1 MSAYRLVRLASL
13 MLVIAAYP
21 VAAAWGC
28 EVLGV
33 FRLADWL
40 APPAAGSRGTLVHN
54 GGFEEV
60 ASGEV
65 PVGWQ
70 FDAWRKGAVL
80 RADSTVA
87 RTGKMSLLIAC
98 KSRNDARA
106 VQEVQLEP
114 HSVYRLSAWVKTEG
128 VRVVEDQSD
137 PGARLGANIGLYGT
151 LVHSEDIEG
160 TEDWT
165 RISTVIF
172 TLEQPRVSIACRLGF
187 WWSTAVGKAWF
198 DDVRLTR
205 IPMCRISVNDPRMRR
220 RLEQAAEKMGYAS
233 IEGKHVI
240 VRLRAKKWLWLS
252 KPGEWVRQLDRA
264 YEAYAELVGAVPF
277 GGKKAVIVE
286 VEDYP
291 HGLAV
296 AGRPI
301 LWHGRAIDR
310 PTFRRIEAGDWQFG
324 MLHELGHIFDLDGR
338 WVWHGEFFANF
349 KMVYVLDAC
358 RAKVWH
364 WGKWYDH
371 ARSEGP
377 RIDDFYRNR
386 AAEMGQEK
394 AIDPKDWPD
403 GATDPDTYHF
413 CALKQIIGWEPF
425 KKTFRAFLAMPPDRV
440 PSTPVEK
447 YREFVR
453 LLSRFSGMDCASWLA
468 SRGFPPAAQKGK

>member
-1 MSAYRLVRLASL
+1 MSAYRFVRLGTL
-13 MLVIAAYP
+13 MFVVAAYP
-21 VAAAWGC
+21 AVVAWGAGAF
-28 EVLGV
+28 EG
-33 FRLADWL
+33 FPLASSL
-40 APPAAGSRGTLVHN
+40 IRPGLLTGGTLVRN

-60 ASGEV
+60 SAGGGLA
-65 PVGWQ
+65 GWQ

-87 RTGKMSLLIAC
+87 RSGRRSLLIAC
-98 KSRNDARA
+98 GSRNDARA
-106 VQEVQLEP
+106 IQWVELEP

-128 VRVVEDQSD
+128 VRVVEEQKD

-160 TEDWT
+160 TKDWT
-165 RISTVIF
+165 RLSTVIF
-172 TLEQPRVSIACRLGF
+172 TLEEPRVSIGCRLGF
-187 WWSTAVGKAWF
+187 WWSTAVGRAWF

-205 IPMCRISVNDPRMRR
+205 IPMLRISIDDPGLRGKLR
-220 RLEQAAEKMGYAS
+220 QAARKMGYAS
-233 IEGKHVI
+233 IEGRHVI

-252 KPGEWVRQLDRA
+252 DPAGWVKKLDRA
-264 YEAYAELVGAVPF
+264 CEAYADLVGSVPF
-277 GGKKAVIVE
+277 GGKKAVIIE

-301 LWHGRAIDR
+301 LWHGRAVDR

-338 WVWHGEFFANF
+338 WAWHGEFFANF

-364 WGKWYDH
+364 WGNWYDH
-371 ARSEGP
+371 SRREGP
-377 RIDDFYRNR
+377 RIDDFYH
-386 AAEMGQEK
+386 AVAKQMGQEK
-394 AIDPKDWPD
+394 AIDSKDWPD

-425 KKTFRAFLAMPPDRV
+425 KKTFRAFLAMPADQV
-440 PSTPVEK
+440 PRTPVDK

-453 LLSRFSGMDCASWLA
+453 LLSRFSGMDCAGWLV
-468 SRGFPPAAQKGK
+468 SRGFPSAPQKRQ